1 MSQLTVKECILN
13 SAPKSCELDPI
24 PSKLLI
30 ECLDSI
36 LPSLIDLFN
45 SSLASGIFPQCF
57 KSALVIPILKK
68 RFLDHNDLNNYRP
81 VSNLCFID
89 KILEKLVLSQV
100 SSYLNSHNLYNTCQ
114 SAYHPGHSTETALL
128 KVVNDLFLSLNKGN
142 ISVLALLHFS
152 SAFDTID
159 HTILVHRL
167 HTDFGFTDTVLQWF
181 SSYLTD
187 RTHYVSLC
195 NHCSDFAPVHSG
207 VPVYSYTRTE
217 LLSLRTK
224 TSLLSLSTVDR
235 LKDLNIGYHLP
246 RRHRSSRGV
255 KRKKKKFPS
264 FIVASFNAQSVKG
277 NDMACKRC
285 EISTFIKDNGV
296 DLFFVTETWLSAQGD
311 EAKTAELAPSGFDV
325 KSFSRQSRSRGGGIA
340 TVYKSTLGSNITF
353 KTNFDFTHTS
363 FEVVQASITLQHNT
377 LHFFCLYR
385 PPPNRR
391 NNLTD
396 SMFTEQLPDLL
407 DYVNSLPGF
416 VCLVGD
422 MNIHFD
428 NPLQSLT
435 KQTLSTLSLY
445 DLVQVI
451 NKPTHRC
458 GHIID
463 WVIVRPDDDIHRK
476 STVTDS
482 LESDHYCT
490 KSYFNISVD
499 KPSTLYRTVRNI
511 ANIDRPSFIAELSSV
526 SEFSSVENANQF
538 CDFLRTVLDK
548 HAPPSLLTALSPWF
562 ESIRDELFI
571 AKRERRQAERKWRNT
586 KLIIF
591 KDLYRQAKHKVSKLV
606 HTAKC
611 KFYTERIAL
620 ASSSKELHQIVNT
633 LSNRHPPKILPTIY
647 PSADLPSIFI
657 KHFTNKV
664 EKLRANF
671 TPDPAE
677 YRDELSLQLDNTRLP
692 TIRNPKILGL
702 TFDPKLTFNEHIKT
716 SKDKAEKTINI
727 LKALTSTHWG
737 KNKET
742 LINTYKTVT
751 RPILEYAGTIY
762 APIISDKQL
771 TALQVTQ
778 NQGLRIATG
787 CTSDTNI
794 NHIHDETKIL
804 PIEKH
809 LRLHS
814 SQLRQKSSHPDHP
827 LHRLTTQPQPPRLK
841 KKTIFNNNQ
850 YTLNIDPDP
859 THAIDENTIKRNMKT
874 IHTTIVQDHL
884 SNRPIN
890 KLLNRPPPDID
901 KKEETLPHSTRRKLS
916 QLRTNKSPLLMTYL
930 HKIDPANHP
939 AANCPLCNDPNHDS
953 LHLFNCPDI
962 PTTLTVW
969 DLWTDPVG
977 VAALLDVWGEKLGG
991 PRAGV

>member
-1 MSQLTVKECILN
+1 M
-13 SAPKSCELDPI
+13 ELPQ
-24 PSKLLI
+24 SNTLLPF
-30 ECLDSI
+30 C
-36 LPSLIDLFN
+36 
-45 SSLASGIFPQCF
+45 
-57 KSALVIPILKK
+57 
-68 RFLDHNDLNNYRP
+68 
-81 VSNLCFID
+81 
-89 KILEKLVLSQV
+89 
-100 SSYLNSHNLYNTCQ
+100 
-114 SAYHPGHSTETALL
+114 
-128 KVVNDLFLSLNKGN
+128 
-142 ISVLALLHFS
+142 
-152 SAFDTID
+152 
-159 HTILVHRL
+159 
-167 HTDFGFTDTVLQWF
+167 
-181 SSYLTD
+181 
-187 RTHYVSLC
+187 
-195 NHCSDFAPVHSG
+195 
-207 VPVYSYTRTE
+207 SYTRTE

-255 KRKKKKFPS
+255 KRKKQNLHS
-264 FIVASFNAQSVKG
+264 FIAASFIAQSVKG
-277 NDMACKRC
+277 KDMACKRC

-296 DLFFVTETWLSAQGD
+296 DLFFMTETWLSAQGD

-325 KSFSRQSRSRGGGIA
+325 KSFPRQSRSRGGGIA

-363 FEVVQASITLQHNT
+363 YEVVQASITLQHNT

-422 MNIHFD
+422 MNIRFD

-445 DLVQVI
+445 SLVQVI
-451 NKPTHRC
+451 NRPTHRC

-490 KSYFNISVD
+490 KSYFNVSVF
-499 KPSTLYRTVRNI
+499 KPSSLYRTVRNI

-548 HAPPSLLTALSPWF
+548 HAPHSLRKVITHSSSPWF

-586 KLIIF
+586 KLTIF
-591 KDLYRQAKHKVSKLV
+591 KDLYGQAKHKVSKLV

-611 KFYTERIAL
+611 KFYTERIAV

-664 EKLRANF
+664 EKRRANIASEHVTSTLVTGTTAATF
-671 TPDPAE
+671 SSFEKVSQLTVKECILNSAPKSCELDPIPSKLLIECLDSILPSLTDLFNSSLASGIFPQCFKSALVTPILKKRCLDHNDLNN
-677 YRDELSLQLDNTRLP
+677 YRPVSNLCF
-692 TIRNPKILGL
+692 IAKILE
-702 TFDPKLTFNEHIKT
+702 KL
-716 SKDKAEKTINI
+716 
-727 LKALTSTHWG
+727 
-737 KNKET
+737 
-742 LINTYKTVT
+742 V
-751 RPILEYAGTIY
+751 
-762 APIISDKQL
+762 
-771 TALQVTQ
+771 
-778 NQGLRIATG
+778 
-787 CTSDTNI
+787 
-794 NHIHDETKIL
+794 
-804 PIEKH
+804 
-809 LRLHS
+809 
-814 SQLRQKSSHPDHP
+814 
-827 LHRLTTQPQPPRLK
+827 
-841 KKTIFNNNQ
+841 
-850 YTLNIDPDP
+850 
-859 THAIDENTIKRNMKT
+859 
-874 IHTTIVQDHL
+874 
-884 SNRPIN
+884 
-890 KLLNRPPPDID
+890 
-901 KKEETLPHSTRRKLS
+901 LS
-916 QLRTNKSPLLMTYL
+916 Q
-930 HKIDPANHP
+930 
-939 AANCPLCNDPNHDS
+939 DS
-953 LHLFNCPDI
+953 S
-962 PTTLTVW
+962 
-969 DLWTDPVG
+969 
-977 VAALLDVWGEKLGG
+977 
-991 PRAGV
+991 